1 MTQLFLESTQ
11 DKFTVPLR
19 ATKHAACW
27 DVHANITGRTIT
39 SYARNN
45 TKVIASDPK
54 PYFNLFPGERAMIP
68 TGFKMTT
75 EPGYC
80 IKIYPRSGT
89 ALKYGINLIN
99 QTGIIDRDFTSHEV
113 MVLLHNNT
121 DNLFIV
127 KHGDR
132 VAQLAVEKVI
142 DIQLLVVDKL
152 PEIESNRVGGFNS
165 TGK

>member
-1 MTQLFLESTQ
+1 MTQLFLEATH
-11 DKFTVPLR
+11 DTFTVPLR

-27 DVHANITGRTIT
+27 DIHANITGRTIT

-54 PYFNLFPGERAMIP
+54 DYFNLFPGERAMIP

-89 ALKYGINLIN
+89 ALKYGVNLIN
-99 QTGIIDRDFTSHEV
+99 NIAVIDRDYAHEV
-113 MVLLHNNT
+113 FILLHNNT

-132 VAQLAVEKVI
+132 IAQLAVEKVI
-142 DIQLLVVDKL
+142 DIQMTVLDKL
-152 PEIESNRVGGFNS
+152 PEIESNRTGGFNS

>member
-1 MTQLFLESTQ
+1 MTQLFLEATH
-11 DKFTVPLR
+11 DTFTVPLR

-27 DVHANITGRTIT
+27 DIHANITGRTIT

-54 PYFNLFPGERAMIP
+54 DYFNLFPGERAMIP

-89 ALKYGINLIN
+89 ALKYGIDLVNSV
-99 QTGIIDRDFTSHEV
+99 GVIDVDYTQEIF
-113 MVLLHNNT
+113 VLLMNNT

-132 VAQLAVEKVI
+132 IAQLAVEKVI
-142 DIQLLVVDKL
+142 DIQMTVLDKL
-152 PEIESNRVGGFNS
+152 PESESNRTGGFNS